1 MRDEL
6 VQRFLQSGQHA
17 RFVLPAVAAALCQVA
32 AAAPQLSDRDA
43 AALAGKL
50 FSTFEH
56 FPVPIGTFSVV
67 REDANPTAGRLGA
80 RDDALVRAASKVGL
94 VAVKADRAFRAGG
107 QGQGVTRAGGP
118 QGQGVRSPLLPSL
131 AHRVKIAHL
140 D

>member
-107 QGQGVTRAGGP
+107 PQGQGV